1 MKKTNINLLF
11 KKEREVRE
19 TMSKIMKDLN
29 ELKAQYDFE
38 GSYKKINITPYI
50 ITKKDTV
57 YTLHPINS
65 KTNCHKFDFDF
76 QRKTPHALNEKDI
89 EFIHQKGHS
98 GKSITK
104 EEDHLIYMQEKCDT
118 LAVEVK
124 NKILNK

>member
-29 ELKAQYDFE
+29 ELKAQYGFE
-38 GSYKKINITPYI
+38 GSYNKINITPYI

-57 YTLHPINS
+57 YKLHPINS

-89 EFIHQKGHS
+89 ELIEDQ
-98 GKSITK
+98 GKYYA
-104 EEDHLIYMQEKCDT
+104 LICNRDLIEFDESVDKLLLKQ
-118 LAVEVK
+118 L
-124 NKILNK
+124 ILETSV

>member
-29 ELKAQYDFE
+29 ELKAEYGFE

-57 YTLHPINS
+57 YKLHPINS
-65 KTNCHKFDFDF
+65 KTNCYSFVFDF
-76 QRKTPHALNEKDI
+76 QRKEPYTLDEKDI
-89 EFIHQKGHS
+89 ELIEDQ
-98 GKSITK
+98 GKYYALILDNNLIEFDESVDKVLLEQLILEISI
-104 EEDHLIYMQEKCDT
+104 
-118 LAVEVK
+118 
-124 NKILNK
+124 